1 MKNTIFTGMATAIV
15 TPMHTDGSID
25 YEALG
30 RFVEFQIGSGINGLV
45 VMGTTGENATIE
57 PEDQKKVI
65 AYTVEKAAGRV
76 PVIAGTGTNN
86 TEHVLHNTRNACQV
100 GADAILV
107 VTPYYNKA
115 TQNGLVNHFTAVA
128 DESTLPVIL
137 YNVPGR
143 TGCNLL
149 PKTVAKLSEHPN
161 IAAIKEATGS
171 LAQMI
176 EIMHLCGDKI
186 DVYSG
191 EDGLTVPMMAMGA
204 KGTIS
209 VLSNVAP
216 RQSVAMTDACLRGD
230 YAAAAK
236 MQCDLLPLIN
246 ALFSEVNPIPAKA
259 ATAAMGFGADAL
271 RMPLTSM
278 EEQNRAVLFA
288 EMRKLGIAV

>member
-65 AYTVEKAAGRV
+65 AYTVEKVAGRV

-100 GADAILV
+100 GADAVLV

-115 TQNGLVNHFTAVA
+115 TQNGLVTHFTAVA

-149 PKTVAKLSEHPN
+149 PKTVAKLSAHPN

-271 RMPLTSM
+271 RLPLTSM

-288 EMRKLGIAV
+288 EMRKLGITL

>member
-1 MKNTIFTGMATAIV
+1 MKKTIFTGMATAIV
-15 TPMHTDGSID
+15 TPMTATGID

-30 RFVEFQIGSGINGLV
+30 RFIEFQIESGIDAIV

-57 PEDQKKVI
+57 PEDQTAVI
-65 AYTVEKAAGRV
+65 RYTVEKVAKRV

-86 TEHVLHNTRNACQV
+86 TEHVLHNTRNACEA
-100 GADAILV
+100 GADAVLV

-115 TQNGLVNHFTAVA
+115 TQNGLIRHFTMVA
-128 DESTLPVIL
+128 DVSTVPVIL

-149 PKTVAKLSEHPN
+149 PKSVAVLAEHPN
-161 IAAIKEATGS
+161 IVGIKEATGNM
-171 LAQMI
+171 AQMV

-191 EDGLTVPMMAMGA
+191 EDALTVAMMAMGG

-216 RQSVAMTDACLRGD
+216 REAVAMTDACIAGD
-230 YAAAAK
+230 FAKAAK

-259 ATAAMGFGADAL
+259 GVSALGFGEEHL
-271 RMPLTSM
+271 RMPLTPM
-278 EEQNRAVLFA
+278 EDATRAKLYA
-288 EMRKLGIAV
+288 EMRKLGMNV